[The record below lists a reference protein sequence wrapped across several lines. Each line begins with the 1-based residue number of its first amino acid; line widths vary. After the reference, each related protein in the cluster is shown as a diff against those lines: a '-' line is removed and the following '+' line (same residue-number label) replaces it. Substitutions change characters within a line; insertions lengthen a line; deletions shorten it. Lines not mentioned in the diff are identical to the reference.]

1 MSPGGFEKR
10 PHGHEARTSAK
21 PFFGLSW
28 PPFAVTKLPD
38 TADLA
43 IVDVADL
50 IHRGTGLRDIAD

>member
-1 MSPGGFEKR
+1 MAMKHEPAQNPSSAYHGR
-10 PHGHEARTSAK
+10 PKT
-21 PFFGLSW
+21 
-28 PPFAVTKLPD
+28 FAVTKLPD